1 MPFLCSYL
9 EVMNLFPPFLRVP
22 VIAALAALIGVCGTP
37 LGAQTPDQGE
47 KELRGLSPSRPNEEP
62 PEGLPTPDDV
72 VREALRR
79 PPTDPEKRAEV
90 LKALY
95 ARLATETRAD
105 MAKSISK
112 AIERVWDSSGSPTH
126 DLLLQRAS
134 KAIKEKKYDLAFPLL
149 DTIVELQPD
158 FAEAFS
164 VRAYAF
170 FAKNEPHRALAD
182 LRRVLA
188 LDPKHYR
195 ALEGVGQILR
205 DLGEKKAA
213 LEAYRKLIE
222 VYPLFDGAQ
231 KAVEQLTI
239 EVEGQRI

>member
-1 MPFLCSYL
+1 MKHSPS
-9 EVMNLFPPFLRVP
+9 VP
-22 VIAALAALIGVCGTP
+22 RILVIGAVAALIGLGVTP
-37 LGAQTPDQGE
+37 LGAQTPNPED
-47 KELRGLSPSRPNEEP
+47 KELRGLSPERPNDEP

-72 VREALRR
+72 VREAMRR
-79 PPTDPEKRAEV
+79 APTDPEKRAEV
-90 LKALY
+90 LEALY
-95 ARLATETRAD
+95 ARLAAETSPD

-112 AIERVWDSSGSPTH
+112 AIENVWDSSGSPTH

-195 ALEGVGQILR
+195 ALQGVGQILR

-222 VYPLFDGAQ
+222 VYPLFDGA
-231 KAVEQLTI
+231 KTTVDQLTI
-239 EVEGQRI
+239 EVEGQGI

>member
-1 MPFLCSYL
+1 MKLSPALPRL
-9 EVMNLFPPFLRVP
+9 LV
-22 VIAALAALIGVCGTP
+22 AAAAAALIATSITS
-37 LGAQTPDQGE
+37 LDAQTPDTG
-47 KELRGLSPSRPNEEP
+47 KKDLPGLSPSRPNDEP

-72 VREALRR
+72 VREAMRR
-79 PPTDPEKRAEV
+79 PPTDPQKRAEV
-90 LKALY
+90 LEALY
-95 ARLATETRAD
+95 ARLAAETRPD

-112 AIERVWDSSGSPTH
+112 AIENVWDSSGSPTH
-126 DLLLQRAS
+126 DLLLRRAS

-149 DTIVELQPD
+149 DAIVELQPD

-195 ALEGVGQILR
+195 ALEGIGQILR
-205 DLGEKKAA
+205 DLGEKKAS

-231 KAVEQLTI
+231 KAVDQLTI
-239 EVEGQRI
+239 EVEGQGI